1 MPRTEAGHGRY
12 VLVALLALAIPTL
25 AAGPTGAG
33 TVTGTLAVTVEVV
46 ESCRVP
52 APSGLGTELAP
63 CATGGRPATGSTGPG
78 ASTGPGGGAGPAAVA
93 RFLLEGSGSGTR
105 YLTTIY

>member
-1 MPRTEAGHGRY
+1 MSRTACGHRRHT
-12 VLVALLALAIPTL
+12 LLALASL
-25 AAGPTGAG
+25 ALPAGPTAAG
-33 TVTGTLAVTVEVV
+33 TVTGSLAVTVEVV

-63 CATGGRPATGSTGPG
+63 CETGARSTTGAAVPAGTAGTAG
-78 ASTGPGGGAGPAAVA
+78 APAARILVERSA
-93 RFLLEGSGSGTR
+93 SGTR